1 MAAGTYNILVEQG
14 STFSQKV
21 TVKEDGSPRD
31 LTGYSARA
39 QMRPTR
45 TSSTLTATFTCTI
58 STPSNGEILMELSPA
73 VTSEIAD
80 GRYYY
85 DLEIYTNGDG
95 IVTRLLQGEVT
106 VSPEVTR

>member
-14 STFSQKV
+14 SSFSQSV

-31 LTGYSARA
+31 LTGYNARA
-39 QMRPTR
+39 QIRPTR
-45 TSSTLTATFTCTI
+45 TSTTLTATFTCTI
-58 STPSNGEILMELSPA
+58 SSPATGVILMELSPS
-73 VTSEIAD
+73 VTAGISE

-95 IVTRLLQGEVT
+95 IVSRLLQGEVT

>member
-14 STFSQKV
+14 STFSQSV

-31 LTGYSARA
+31 LTGYNARA

-58 STPSNGEILMELSPA
+58 SDPTTGLILMELTPA
-73 VTSEIAD
+73 TTAAIAE

-85 DLEIYTNGDG
+85 DLEIYTNADG

>member
-39 QMRPTR
+39 QIRPTR
-45 TSSTLTATFTCTI
+45 TSTTLTATFTCTI
-58 STPSNGEILMELSPA
+58 ATPSNGEILMELSPS
-73 VTSEIAD
+73 VTAAITD

-85 DLEIYTNGDG
+85 DLEIYSSGDS
-95 IVTRLLQGEVT
+95 IVNRLLQGEVT

>member
-14 STFSQKV
+14 STFSQTV
-21 TVKEDGSPRD
+21 TVKEDGSPKD

-45 TSSTLTATFTCTI
+45 TSTTLTATFTCTI
-58 STPSNGEILMELSPA
+58 STPSTGAIVMELDPSTTA
-73 VTSEIAD
+73 GIAD

-85 DLEIYTNGDG
+85 DLEIYTSGDA
-95 IVTRLLQGEVT
+95 IVSRLLQGEVT